1 MKRKILLYIFF
12 IFIIFQKNLLAD
24 EININSSKMKV
35 TNEGNIITAI
45 NVKAEIPKKNIEIE
59 GDKAIYDKKNSQLT
73 IINNAKFTDKSKNI
87 YLEGK
92 KIIYNQITDVVQTFG
107 KTYINIENN
116 YDVYSSDLV
125 YDRKSQKI
133 YSYKETT
140 IKDKKKNVFN
150 LEDKFVFNI
159 DSEIISSDKT
169 NILDNNNNEYNF
181 EMAKINL
188 KNNEIVGK
196 ELKVNFTDGYFGNP
210 KNDPILKG

>member
-12 IFIIFQKNLLAD
+12 IFIIFQKNLLPD

-45 NVKAEIPKKNIEIE
+45 NVNADIPKKNIEIE

-107 KTYINIENN
+107 ETYNNIENN
-116 YDVYSSDLV
+116 YDVYSSNLF
-125 YDRKSQKI
+125 YERKSQKI
-133 YSYKETT
+133 YRYSENAKCSR
-140 IKDKKKNVFN
+140 KFKKN
-150 LEDKFVFNI
+150 I
-159 DSEIISSDKT
+159 P
-169 NILDNNNNEYNF
+169 
-181 EMAKINL
+181 KI
-188 KNNEIVGK
+188 
-196 ELKVNFTDGYFGNP
+196 
-210 KNDPILKG
+210 